1 MPLLLS
7 HVCLYYTLQKV
18 DIVKKAWALLKL
30 GARNIKIL
38 MNDQSLIF
46 KCFSVYAMAMVR
58 QLLFNSWDIYSQI
71 ILSMQNI
78 LILIIIYYQ
87 ITTHSSAAI

>member
-1 MPLLLS
+1 M
-7 HVCLYYTLQKV
+7 

-30 GARNIKIL
+30 GARNIK
-38 MNDQSLIF
+38 IF

-78 LILIIIYYQ
+78 LILIITYYR
-87 ITTHSSAAI
+87 ITTEIMKITNQNIVIWE